1 MGAKVGTIAMVATCL
16 MACAPEGPTAI
27 VVGSLLPDDAC
38 VVSPESTFLLR
49 GTFDASLGGG
59 ECTASYAMAVLV
71 NSYLIRRGSPLGS
84 PPPASAEP
92 NVLQITRAE
101 VSLLQVNDTL
111 FPFGTNTP
119 DPADDLPNPFS
130 VTTYATVKP
139 AEGGDPGEGVA
150 LVEVIPSFY
159 KSYLMALG
167 STRGT
172 LVAAIK
178 LFGET
183 TGGVTIEFAEY
194 RFPIQICSGCLTI
207 CRNSF
212 EPADL
217 DDLLD
222 GTCRDN
228 SASDGRPC
236 IRENCVP

>member
-1 MGAKVGTIAMVATCL
+1 MEEDAMGAKVGTIAMIAACL
-16 MACAPEGPTAI
+16 IACAPEGPTAI
-27 VVGSLLPDDAC
+27 VVGSLLPDEAC
-38 VVSPESTFLLR
+38 VVSPESTYLLR
-49 GTFDASLGGG
+49 GTFDASLGGN

-71 NSYLIRRGSPLGS
+71 NSYLIQRGSPNGTPS
-84 PPPASAEP
+84 PVRAEP

-101 VSLLQVNDTL
+101 VALLQVNDAL
-111 FPFGTNTP
+111 FPFPN
-119 DPADDLPNPFS
+119 LPNPFS
-130 VTTYATVKP
+130 VTTYATVPP
-139 AEGGDPGEGVA
+139 AESGDPGEGVA

-159 KSYLMALG
+159 KTHLAELG
-167 STRGT
+167 NTRGT

-183 TGGVTIEFAEY
+183 TGGVTVEFAEY
-194 RFPIQICSGCLTI
+194 RFPIQICNGCLTV
-207 CRNSF
+207 CRNDF

-222 GTCRDN
+222 GTCRDD